1 MFDAEDIALFFAR
14 LLLAIM
20 FVVSALDK
28 FRLDPVEMGQISSLH
43 LPAPAALER
52 VTGVFEMVGATA
64 LVLGVYARVAAVA
77 LALFVAFVSL
87 MFVQFWSFKG
97 PDDARVMVRNLFVGN
112 LTAIGAALCRRGRC
126 RQSCV
131 CGPLRNRRLMDAQ
144 GRRDQAL
151 SFQTVQSF
159 RGAPSGIGS
168 TSRFD
173 A

>member
-1 MFDAEDIALFFAR
+1 MVETRREDVRRRGHCLVLCAPAACDHVCR
-14 LLLAIM
+14 Q
-20 FVVSALDK
+20 
-28 FRLDPVEMGQISSLH
+28 RTQISSLH

-112 LTAIGAALCRRGRC
+112 LAAIGGLLYVAA
-126 RQSCV
+126 V
-131 CGPLRNRRLMDAQ
+131 
-144 GRRDQAL
+144 
-151 SFQTVQSF
+151 
-159 RGAPSGIGS
+159 GAGS
-168 TSRFD
+168 LAFVD
-173 A
+173 L

>member
-1 MFDAEDIALFFAR
+1 MFGAEDIALFFAR

-20 FVVSALDK
+20 FVVSAVDK
-28 FRLDPVEMGQISSLH
+28 FRLDPVEMAQISSLH

-87 MFVQFWSFKG
+87 MFVQLWSFKG

-112 LTAIGAALCRRGRC
+112 LAAIGGLLYVAA
-126 RQSCV
+126 V
-131 CGPLRNRRLMDAQ
+131 
-144 GRRDQAL
+144 
-151 SFQTVQSF
+151 
-159 RGAPSGIGS
+159 GAGS
-168 TSRFD
+168 LAFVD
-173 A
+173 L

>member
-20 FVVSALDK
+20 FVVSAVDK

-87 MFVQFWSFKG
+87 MFVHKPAQSILKQAQAR
-97 PDDARVMVRNLFVGN
+97 DDFEVELVD
-112 LTAIGAALCRRGRC
+112 
-126 RQSCV
+126 
-131 CGPLRNRRLMDAQ
+131 LRD
-144 GRRDQAL
+144 
-151 SFQTVQSF
+151 S
-159 RGAPSGIGS
+159 
-168 TSRFD
+168 
-173 A
+173 